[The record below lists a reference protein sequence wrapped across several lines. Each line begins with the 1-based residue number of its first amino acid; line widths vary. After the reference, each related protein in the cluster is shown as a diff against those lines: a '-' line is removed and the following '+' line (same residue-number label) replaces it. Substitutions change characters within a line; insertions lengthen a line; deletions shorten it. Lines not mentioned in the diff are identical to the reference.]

1 MGRVYTSALAYGKSG
16 RILSTGSI
24 SSLENVYAYILERW
38 PLGSCRNDDERI
50 YGKQVHC
57 LCIPFYHLLPTHHSL
72 QTLSAQ
78 CGPSISSKLDKPG
91 CVAFRRIGS
100 GTLPFGI
107 DRHMWNCIHRTSWEG
122 TTRAMKKLKQIC
134 AITAYNF
141 RLWRANPRII
151 VTFALTFIMS
161 FLLTDKA
168 VRFAIDHNTTMQM
181 VESFIW
187 SFGDSNSILLSSVLL
202 VLLFADM
209 PFLSSGTP
217 FYLVRTDRRTW
228 ITGQVVYILA
238 ATTIYLI
245 FVLAST
251 VILSIQQS
259 FAANM
264 WSPTAAIL
272 GYTNA
277 GERVAIPALVKTLE
291 MSWPYQ
297 SMISIFGLM
306 LGYTSVMVL
315 LMLACNLRFGQAAGV
330 VSVLVFS
337 LYGILMQPDTIQLI
351 LKLPDEAYYIAN
363 VIIGWLSPLN
373 QATYHMHNFGYDKL
387 PRLWQSY
394 CIFIGLSVILYFAS
408 IRAAKRYNFS
418 FTGTEG

>member
-1 MGRVYTSALAYGKSG
+1 M
-16 RILSTGSI
+16 
-24 SSLENVYAYILERW
+24 
-38 PLGSCRNDDERI
+38 
-50 YGKQVHC
+50 
-57 LCIPFYHLLPTHHSL
+57 
-72 QTLSAQ
+72 
-78 CGPSISSKLDKPG
+78 
-91 CVAFRRIGS
+91 RRI
-100 GTLPFGI
+100 
-107 DRHMWNCIHRTSWEG
+107 
-122 TTRAMKKLKQIC
+122 KQAFSI
-134 AITAYNF
+134 AGYNF
-141 RLWRANPRII
+141 RLWKGNPRIL
-151 VTFALTFIMS
+151 VTFLLTFIMC

-168 VRFAIDHNTTMQM
+168 VRFAVEHNTTMQM
-181 VESFIW
+181 VETFIW

-202 VLLFADM
+202 VMLFADM

-217 FYLVRTDRRTW
+217 FYLVRTDRKMW
-228 ITGQVVYILA
+228 ITGQVIYILA
-238 ATTIYLI
+238 ATGIFLA

-251 VILSIQQS
+251 VFLSIQQA
-259 FAANM
+259 FTANM

-297 SMISIFGLM
+297 SMLSIFCLM
-306 LGYTSVMVL
+306 LGYTSVMIL
-315 LMLACNLRFGQAAGV
+315 LMLVCNLRFGQVAGV
-330 VSVLVFS
+330 VSVLAFS

-363 VIIGWLSPLN
+363 VIIGWVSPLN

-394 CIFIGLSVILYFAS
+394 CIFIGLSVFLYFAA
-408 IRAAKRYNFS
+408 IWAAKRYNFS

>member
-1 MGRVYTSALAYGKSG
+1 
-16 RILSTGSI
+16 
-24 SSLENVYAYILERW
+24 
-38 PLGSCRNDDERI
+38 
-50 YGKQVHC
+50 
-57 LCIPFYHLLPTHHSL
+57 
-72 QTLSAQ
+72 
-78 CGPSISSKLDKPG
+78 
-91 CVAFRRIGS
+91 
-100 GTLPFGI
+100 
-107 DRHMWNCIHRTSWEG
+107 
-122 TTRAMKKLKQIC
+122 MKKLRQAFSI
-134 AITAYNF
+134 AGYNF
-141 RLWRANPRII
+141 RLWRRNPRIL
-151 VTFALTFIMS
+151 VTFALTFILC

-168 VRFAIDHNTTMQM
+168 VTFSEEHNTTMQM

-187 SFGDSNSILLSSVLL
+187 SFGDCNSILLSSVLL

-228 ITGQVVYILA
+228 ITGQVIYILA
-238 ATTIYLI
+238 ATAVYLA
-245 FVLAST
+245 FVLLST
-251 VILSIQQS
+251 VVLSIRQS
-259 FAANM
+259 FPANM

-297 SMISIFGLM
+297 SMVSIFFLM

-315 LMLACNLRFGQAAGV
+315 LMLLCNLRFGQVAGV
-330 VSVLVFS
+330 VSVLVYS
-337 LYGILMQPDTIQLI
+337 LYGILMQPDTIQLL

-387 PRLWQSY
+387 PRMWQSY
-394 CIFIGLSVILYFAS
+394 CIFAGLSALLYWGA